1 PERRHA
7 QRMLAED
14 VTARVHGG
22 EALAKAQD
30 AAAALFSS
38 QGLSAEQVI
47 EADMPEIELFASDFG
62 EGLSVVDLLVRA
74 GLASSKA
81 EARRG
86 IEQKGYYV
94 DNEAITDATRR
105 VTLRDLTAAGGVRL
119 LVLRKG
125 KRNYVRVVVR

>member
-1 PERRHA
+1 
-7 QRMLAED
+7 
-14 VTARVHGG
+14 
-22 EALAKAQD
+22 
-30 AAAALFSS
+30 
-38 QGLSAEQVI
+38 
-47 EADMPEIELFASDFG
+47 MPEIELFAADFG

-74 GLASSKA
+74 GLAASKA

-86 IEQKGYYV
+86 IEQKGYYL
-94 DNEAITDATRR
+94 DNEAITDVTRR